1 MGPPPRSLAAEAID
15 CFMVGI
21 PCGSNRIQGR
31 GAMLCA
37 PRQAP
42 LELLALFPIR
52 GSRPPHSRGRPPR
65 FLAQAPAVEKLK
77 EKIAESRTKDLTE
90 KSPYKEL

>member
-15 CFMVGI
+15 CFMVRI
-21 PCGSNRIQGR
+21 PCGPNRIQGR

-42 LELLALFPIR
+42 LVLLALFLIR
-52 GSRPPHSRGRPPR
+52 VHARLT
-65 FLAQAPAVEKLK
+65 LAVDCPLLAWVPAVERLK
-77 EKIAESRTKDLTE
+77 EKDAEIRTNDLTE